1 MEIPIFDT
9 KFGQK
14 LLIGLKIWSTLQI
27 LVRNLVKNS
36 NFGWKFGWKFII
48 RLKIWSKMPSLVG
61 NLVVNSNFG

>member
-36 NFGWKFGWKFII
+36 NFGWK
-48 RLKIWSKMPSLVG
+48 IWLEIHDSVE
-61 NLVVNSNFG
+61 NLVKNAKFS